1 MSKVVGV
8 RLNLILGLWWV
19 SISSVAYDFFFLLLR
34 CVFFSRVCLNMYCGI
49 ILWNYYIYICSLA
62 DLIYISLCSVV
73 LWSPAGGKHARMVI
87 FISHDA
93 LGSPSE
99 LHP

>member
-1 MSKVVGV
+1 M
-8 RLNLILGLWWV
+8 I
-19 SISSVAYDFFFLLLR
+19 
-34 CVFFSRVCLNMYCGI
+34 FFSSSSDVCFFPGLFEHV
-49 ILWNYYIYICSLA
+49 YICSLADLICSLA